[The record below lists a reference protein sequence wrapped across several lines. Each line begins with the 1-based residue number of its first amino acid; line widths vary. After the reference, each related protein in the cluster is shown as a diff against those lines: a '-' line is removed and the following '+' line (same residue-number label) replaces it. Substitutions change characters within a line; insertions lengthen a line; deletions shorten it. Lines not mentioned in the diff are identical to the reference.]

1 MADFSNARTI
11 DGQPILGAGA
21 LGPEA
26 VQTVNPPDL
35 PVSISFTDPGVES
48 GVVEHAGTIE
58 TNESYAFYWHIRA
71 DATSYEIYRDDLGN
85 PAGFLLAATIVPD
98 ESDQYVVYIDRALN
112 GGTFDWYCK
121 ALPGGQ
127 VSATIQKTYVP
138 ITGTKYVSL
147 YNGTAGFVEYD
158 VGDAIDNNYLIAP
171 AGSGS
176 ETAYGDEDL
185 TAPTYK
191 VQAWTPPSVTGLS
204 TATILTANL
213 QGSATAPDAPDAITK
228 FEVID

>member
-1 MADFSNARTI
+1 
-11 DGQPILGAGA
+11 
-21 LGPEA
+21 
-26 VQTVNPPDL
+26 
-35 PVSISFTDPGVES
+35 
-48 GVVEHAGTIE
+48 
-58 TNESYAFYWHIRA
+58 
-71 DATSYEIYRDDLGN
+71 
-85 PAGFLLAATIVPD
+85 
-98 ESDQYVVYIDRALN
+98 
-112 GGTFDWYCK
+112 
-121 ALPGGQ
+121 
-127 VSATIQKTYVP
+127 VP
-138 ITGTKYVSL
+138 ITGTQYVSM